1 MAKEEEVAQPMSP
14 IKLISVM
21 KYTNIEYR
29 FRLVMRHYLGSR
41 IVSNQVRIMII
52 SIETQKNALKF
63 YGPWAGLKNQESHP
77 HHFHE
82 AADGPLPNPLLTYF
96 L

>member
-1 MAKEEEVAQPMSP
+1 
-14 IKLISVM
+14 
-21 KYTNIEYR
+21 
-29 FRLVMRHYLGSR
+29 MRHYLGSR

-52 SIETQKNALKF
+52 SIEIQKKALKF
-63 YGPWAGLKNQESHP
+63 YGTWAGLKNQESHP

-82 AADGPLPNPLLTYF
+82 AADGPLPNPLLTCF